1 MAKRS
6 EEERANRRDGE
17 PNPARPH
24 SFLQDDRL
32 PHQLHIELEKALA
45 QYAVEKDA
53 NFGTDKF
60 RLIRLHHLL
69 PALRQQH
76 ARWVGITEQTL
87 DANS

>member
-1 MAKRS
+1 MAKDM
-6 EEERANRRDGE
+6 ERANHRDGE
-17 PNPARPH
+17 QNPARPP
-24 SFLQDDRL
+24 SFLMAERL

-53 NFGTDKF
+53 DFGTEEF

-76 ARWVGITEQTL
+76 ARWVGIADGVL
-87 DANS
+87 DEKS